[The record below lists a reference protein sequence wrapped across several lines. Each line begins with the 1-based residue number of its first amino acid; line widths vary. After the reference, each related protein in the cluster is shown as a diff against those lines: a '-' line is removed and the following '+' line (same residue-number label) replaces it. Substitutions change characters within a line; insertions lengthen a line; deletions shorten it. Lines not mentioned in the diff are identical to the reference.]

1 MTLKNVNDIMRKI
14 GSDLLM
20 LSSYNKNFEN
30 RKTPASIRFGI
41 INVFIFLKL

>member
-14 GSDLLM
+14 GSDLHM

-30 RKTPASIRFGI
+30 RKNPCKYK
-41 INVFIFLKL
+41 V